1 VLSKNQPRYC
11 VLVAATLLQPET
23 MTGHH
28 KNNHQSHSRIPSSLL
43 RLPTRTS
50 DSHQDDHLSSLWSLL
65 PPLSSSGNV
74 RSTSKF
80 STIEIIDAALRIVES
95 CDDGSVVEMQLPSRR
110 SNSNG
115 SSLAGQSSLGPKQ

>member
-1 VLSKNQPRYC
+1 
-11 VLVAATLLQPET
+11 

-50 DSHQDDHLSSLWSLL
+50 NGHSQDDHLPSLWSLL